1 LAFPKRGRL
10 NIDRAVK
17 DFGYA
22 PTTNVE
28 EGFVKYHEW
37 FRSSYYWQNKLG
49 NN

>member
-1 LAFPKRGRL
+1 L

-28 EGFVKYHEW
+28 EGFLKYHEW
-37 FRSSYYWQNKLG
+37 FQSSTYWQKKLCM
-49 NN
+49 